1 MPAARWVGSAV
12 LRKEDERL
20 LAGQGM
26 FLDDIEVAGVLEAA
40 MLRSPHAH
48 AKIKSVDVSAAEK
61 MPGVKAVRVI
71 QGPGTEIQWA
81 LDDWEQYCFVPDFSG
96 TGLIESP
103 VKAIEMWQL
112 EFDAIRAGGALAVFL
127 LLYFFNPAQL
137 VVSTS
142 SEAVGALIQAAK
154 EALKEEIEEKYKDE
168 LKQYKERSVF
178 LQTQVGFFQELIKES
193 AKTTNKAVE
202 ALAELRNQPN
212 APPGIEEA
220 LAQLRQKNTQAA
232 EAILQFTAE
241 RAFVVRVDLERPRGC
256 VDLADG
262 RVVLI
267 EERLTEDGG
276 IIGLRV
282 DITELK
288 QREASFRL
296 LFDSNPVPMIV
307 CALDDERILGVNDA
321 AVEHYGYSRA
331 EFEKLTIRSVQAFE
345 SEPPWSGDRSSDE
358 QTARTWKHVRADGT
372 LIDLAIYSRQL
383 VYGDRPAVLL
393 ALMDIT
399 ERKRAEARLAFMA
412 QHDGLTGLPNRN
424 LLRQHMDEILLHT
437 RRSADKAAVL
447 VLGLDNFKAVNDT
460 LGHGIGDKLLRGVA
474 KRLRSTLR
482 EEDTLARLNSDE
494 FAIVQ
499 SGLAR
504 PEDAVLLSRRLLEA
518 VGEPYLLDGHSVV
531 IGASIG
537 IAMAPG
543 DGDESDKLLKNA
555 DMALSRAKNDSRGTF
570 SFFEA
575 GMDARAQSRRKIELD
590 LRDAI
595 QNDVLRPYYQPL
607 VDLAT
612 GRITGFEAL
621 VRWPHPERGMISP
634 AEFIPVAE
642 ETGLINALG
651 GLMLRRACMDA
662 AQWPDDVRVAVNLS
676 PLQFRVGNLLSVVM
690 DALKQ
695 SGLPARRLELEITE
709 TLLLEKSSQVLAT
722 LHALR
727 ALGVR
732 ISMDDFGT
740 GYSSLSYLRSFPF
753 DKIKIDQSF
762 VRDLAAN
769 PDAQA
774 IVRSIISL
782 GKGLGVTI
790 TAEGVETEAEVNC
803 LRNEGCHEGQGFLF
817 SRARPNADI
826 VGLLKTQGNWSSPAG
841 AALVA

>member
-1 MPAARWVGSAV
+1 MPKIRSKTAKKIKHQAITRVPGRPAKPSPKLSGGRRRVATEIAEIVRKRAEAEAAIAEA
-12 LRKEDERL
+12 RKSHERL
-20 LAGQGM
+20 REAIELLPQGIV
-26 FLDDIEVAGVLEAA
+26 FLDAEGRYILWNRKYAEIYSRTSDLFKPGARLQDTIRVGV
-40 MLRSPHAH
+40 
-48 AKIKSVDVSAAEK
+48 
-61 MPGVKAVRVI
+61 
-71 QGPGTEIQWA
+71 
-81 LDDWEQYCFVPDFSG
+81 
-96 TGLIESP
+96 
-103 VKAIEMWQL
+103 
-112 EFDAIRAGGALAVFL
+112 
-127 LLYFFNPAQL
+127 
-137 VVSTS
+137 
-142 SEAVGALIQAAK
+142 
-154 EALKEEIEEKYKDE
+154 
-168 LKQYKERSVF
+168 ER
-178 LQTQVGFFQELIKES
+178 GDY
-193 AKTTNKAVE
+193 
-202 ALAELRNQPN
+202 P
-212 APPGIEEA
+212 
-220 LAQLRQKNTQAA
+220 
-232 EAILQFTAE
+232 EAIGREEEWIADRLTKLYQPQGRHE
-241 RAFVVRVDLERPRGC
+241 QI
-256 VDLADG
+256 LADG
-262 RVVLI
+262 RCILI
-267 EERLTEDGG
+267 EERLTGDGG

-296 LFDSNPVPMIV
+296 MFDSNPVPMIV

-321 AVEHYGYSRA
+321 AIEHYGYSRA
-331 EFEKLTIRSVQAFE
+331 EFEKLTIRSLQAFE
-345 SEPPWSGDRSSDE
+345 SEPPWAGGRSSDE
-358 QTARTWKHVRADGT
+358 LAARTWKHVRADGT

-383 VYGDRPAVLL
+383 VYRDQPAVLL

-412 QHDGLTGLPNRN
+412 QHDALTGLPNRN
-424 LLRQHMDEILLHT
+424 LLRQHMDEIMLHT
-437 RRSADKAAVL
+437 RRGAEKIAVL
-447 VLGLDNFKAVNDT
+447 VLGIDNFKAVNDT
-460 LGHGIGDKLLRGVA
+460 LGHGIGDKLLRGVG
-474 KRLRSTLR
+474 KRLRSMLR

-499 SGLAR
+499 SGLTR
-504 PEDAVLLSRRLLEA
+504 PEDAVLLARRLLEA
-518 VGEPYLLDGHSVV
+518 IGDPFLLDGHSVV

-543 DGDESDKLLKNA
+543 DGDESEKLLKHA
-555 DMALSRAKNDSRGTF
+555 DMALSRAKNDARGTF

-575 GMDARAQSRRKIELD
+575 GMDARAQSRRKIEID

-607 VDLAT
+607 IDLAS

-642 ETGLINALG
+642 ETGLINGLG

-662 AQWPDDVRVAVNLS
+662 ALWPADVRVAVNLS

-695 SGLPARRLELEITE
+695 SGLPAKRLELEITE

-762 VRDLAAN
+762 VRDLGSN
-769 PDAQA
+769 RDAQA

-782 GKGLGVTI
+782 GIGLGVTI
-790 TAEGVETEAEVNC
+790 TAEGVETEAELSC
-803 LRNEGCHEGQGFLF
+803 LRAEGCHEGQGFLF
-817 SRARPNADI
+817 SHARPNAEIVKLLRAQSGADI
-826 VGLLKTQGNWSSPAG
+826 DALADV
-841 AALVA
+841 AANAARVA